1 MLSNLLFSLG
11 IIGGADGPT
20 AVFVASDAGALPV
33 FLLFLALLNLVTF
46 LVYGMD
52 KYKARQ
58 DLPRI
63 AERTLLLLAVL
74 GGSLGALLGMHIF
87 HHKTRH
93 WYFRYGI
100 PLILLAQLALGFAL
114 WRLLGGIA

>member
-1 MLSNLLFSLG
+1 MLYSQLFSLG

-20 AVFVASDAGALPV
+20 DIVVGADTGALSV
-33 FLLFLALLNLVTF
+33 FLLFLLLINLVTF

-52 KYKARQ
+52 KYKAKQ

-63 AERTLLLLAVL
+63 AERTLLGLALL
-74 GGSLGALLGMHIF
+74 GGSFGALLGMHLF

-100 PLILLAQLALGFAL
+100 PLILLVQLALGFTL
-114 WRLLGGIA
+114 WHLLG